1 MHPATLALLI
11 TMISTSTIITMSSHH
26 WILAWIGLELN
37 TISIL
42 PIMMKPHHPRA
53 TEATTKYFIIQ
64 TLAAALILFAS
75 TINAWQTGQWTIMMS
90 TSTVANNILL
100 AALLLKMG
108 IAPAHLW
115 YPDIIQGTTMMTAM
129 VISTWQKLAPLTL
142 LYLTINN
149 MQTNTL
155 ILVGTLSVM
164 IGGLVGLNQTQ
175 TRKIMALSSIA
186 HMGWLLI
193 ALAMNPSLATLTMSL
208 YLLMTTTIFLC
219 LNMTAT
225 KTLMDLSTASSQSPV
240 LMTTTSIAL
249 LSLGGLPPLT
259 GFMPKLLILKE
270 LTMMKTPLL
279 ATTLALASLPSLYFY
294 TRMVYLT
301 TLTTPP
307 NVHCTKY
314 KWRLKTN
321 KKTYMTITTTL
332 ATMILPL
339 TPLLYTTH

>member
-1 MHPATLALLI
+1 MNPATLALLV
-11 TMISTSTIITMSSHH
+11 TMLSMSTILTMSSHH

-37 TISIL
+37 TLSIL

-53 TEATTKYFIIQ
+53 TEAATKYFIIQ
-64 TLAAALILFAS
+64 TLAAGLILFAS

-90 TSTVANNILL
+90 PSPMVNNITLGSL
-100 AALLLKMG
+100 VLKMG

-115 YPDIIQGTTMMTAM
+115 YPDVIQGTTMVTAL

-155 ILVGTLSVM
+155 ILLGISSVLV
-164 IGGLVGLNQTQ
+164 GGLVGLNQTQ

-193 ALAMNPSLATLTMSL
+193 ALAMNPDLATLTMSI

-219 LNMTAT
+219 LNITTT
-225 KTLMDLSTASSQSPV
+225 KTLLDLSTASSQSPT
-240 LMTTTSIAL
+240 LMATTSITL

-259 GFMPKLLILKE
+259 GFMPKLLILKD
-270 LTMMKTPLL
+270 LSMIKTPIL
-279 ATTLALASLPSLYFY
+279 ATTLAIVGLPSLYFY
-294 TRMVYLT
+294 TRMVFLS

-307 NVHCTKY
+307 HTNCVKY

-321 KKTYMTITTTL
+321 KKTYMSLTLTL
-332 ATMILPL
+332 ATLILPL
-339 TPLLYTTH
+339 TPLLYAPH